1 MALKDSKSTVVM
13 VVAIL
18 LMVALAVVLIG
29 GSQAYDGPVDAAGK
43 TTSFSSVPQKIVSS
57 APSITETLIAM
68 GYIDK
73 IVGVSSNCDAPEII
87 EKEDQ
92 GQVTRV
98 GSYNNPSQEMLMSV
112 DADVVFIGS
121 YNQNTNAAY
130 NNLRNAG
137 IKVVMLY
144 GGESRSEIY
153 LNIDIIGQVLSD
165 VANSQNVKQEMI
177 QTFNE
182 VQALAAEATFKPK
195 AMVNLGFAWGMS
207 YVYGAGINT
216 FANDMLAIANCTNV
230 LSTVNGWQLVS
241 QELIL
246 ANATAPEVIL
256 VMVEEGATINQS
268 IYNEQ
273 MQDLKADDN
282 WKTTP
287 AVINDKV
294 YFFYG
299 SAASVGQRASP
310 NLADFS
316 KMVLMFTHPELFD
329 GLTLPGYIGDDYK
342 DFIENNW

>member
-29 GSQAYDGPVDAAGK
+29 GSQAYDGPVDAAGN
-43 TTSFSSVPQKIVSS
+43 TTSFSSVPQTIVSS

-68 GYIDK
+68 GYTGK
-73 IVGVSSNCDAPEII
+73 IIGASSNCDAQEIV
-87 EKEDQ
+87 ERENL
-92 GQVTRV
+92 GQITRV
-98 GSYNNPSQEMLMSV
+98 GSYNNPNQEILMSL

-137 IKVVMLY
+137 IKVIMLY
-144 GGESRSEIY
+144 GGDSRSEIY

-165 VANSQNVKQEMI
+165 VANSQTVKQNMI

-182 VQALAAEATFKPK
+182 VQALASEATSKPK
-195 AMVNLGFAWGMS
+195 AMINLGFAWGMNS
-207 YVYGAGINT
+207 VYGAGINT
-216 FANDMLAIANCTNV
+216 FAHDMLTIANNTNV
-230 LSTVNGWQLVS
+230 LSAVSGWKLVS

-256 VMVEEGATINQS
+256 VMVQGGASMNQS
-268 IYNEQ
+268 TYEAQ
-273 MQDLKADDN
+273 MQALKADDN

-316 KMVLMFTHPELFD
+316 KLVLMFTHPELFD
-329 GLTLPGYIGDDYK
+329 GLTLPSYLGSDYK